1 VEDDATIQHER
12 AVKFWFP
19 HRSDGYAKPF
29 QGHKLERRLS
39 HGLASPS
46 IGASPRTAVGARRT
60 QRRPDAV
67 GLAVCLGAFFAHF
80 YSFAIQETITTPFV
94 TARYGWSQRRVDTL
108 FAGVSVLSLVTSVL
122 VAELSNRWSDY
133 DLLVLSL
140 VLGFAG
146 SLVLL
151 DPPLW
156 PAQLGEARFLAGFAL
171 ITVAFPFGRNV
182 ALATFSKVL
191 GPCDQGEWMGLMF
204 VVGALPRCLGPS
216 WSLYALQ
223 LACVLFP
230 KPAPCP
236 KGGRTCLEFGISALI
251 FGATLATVGR
261 TRRRLR
267 PYDADDEGGERVGL
281 V

>member
-1 VEDDATIQHER
+1 
-12 AVKFWFP
+12 
-19 HRSDGYAKPF
+19 
-29 QGHKLERRLS
+29 
-39 HGLASPS
+39 
-46 IGASPRTAVGARRT
+46 
-60 QRRPDAV
+60 
-67 GLAVCLGAFFAHF
+67 
-80 YSFAIQETITTPFV
+80 
-94 TARYGWSQRRVDTL
+94 
-108 FAGVSVLSLVTSVL
+108 LV
-122 VAELSNRWSDY
+122 
-133 DLLVLSL
+133 
-140 VLGFAG
+140 
-146 SLVLL
+146 
-151 DPPLW
+151 
-156 PAQLGEARFLAGFAL
+156 GFAL

-236 KGGRTCLEFGISALI
+236 KGGRTCLEFGISALV

-267 PYDADDEGGERVGL
+267 PYDADDEGGERAGL

>member
-1 VEDDATIQHER
+1 M
-12 AVKFWFP
+12 
-19 HRSDGYAKPF
+19 
-29 QGHKLERRLS
+29 ERRLS

-46 IGASPRTAVGARRT
+46 IGASPRTNVVRRTT

-94 TARYGWSQRRVDTL
+94 TARYGWSQRRIDTL

-156 PAQLGEARFLAGFAL
+156 PA
-171 ITVAFPFGRNV
+171 
-182 ALATFSKVL
+182 
-191 GPCDQGEWMGLMF
+191 
-204 VVGALPRCLGPS
+204 
-216 WSLYALQ
+216 
-223 LACVLFP
+223 
-230 KPAPCP
+230 
-236 KGGRTCLEFGISALI
+236 
-251 FGATLATVGR
+251 
-261 TRRRLR
+261 
-267 PYDADDEGGERVGL
+267 
-281 V
+281 